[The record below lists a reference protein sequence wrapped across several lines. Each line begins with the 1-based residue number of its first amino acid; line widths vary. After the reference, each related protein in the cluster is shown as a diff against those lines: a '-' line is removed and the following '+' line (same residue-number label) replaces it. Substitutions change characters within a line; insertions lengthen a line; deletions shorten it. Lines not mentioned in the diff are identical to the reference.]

1 MANPVASERVVGH
14 DALILAAGQAG
25 ALSGQFTRLDWLV
38 VIAYL
43 VLTTLIGSLMAG
55 KQATIRDFFLGGRK
69 LPWYAVCGSN
79 IATEISAV
87 TFVCVPAV
95 VCAPTGN
102 FTYLQLGLIG
112 SVLAKIIVGLVFVP
126 AFYEREIYSP
136 YDYMANQLGERARSV
151 TTCLFILGGS
161 LAQGSRVYLTA
172 LILDL
177 IIGPSVFGGLQER
190 TGVSTLVWSI
200 YTIGALSVVWTWI
213 GGITTVIWTDVILF
227 LVFLIGAFV
236 ALAAAIGKLP
246 GGLGEFW
253 SVGWGAK
260 EAGPWGKFTLFDYSL
275 SPTKEFTIW
284 TAAIAS
290 TWGGLGAFG
299 TDQMMAQRIFCCKGQ
314 RDARMAVIASS
325 SSQVIALIMLLVGA
339 ALYAFYLRY
348 PLTGEAARLVAEKG
362 DRIFPVFIIEQLPP
376 GICGLVIA
384 GIFAA
389 AISTLVSVVASFSQT
404 SLAAFYLPWRRR
416 RLVAAG
422 QDASLDSAMKDP
434 GLVHLSRVLVLV
446 WGLILCLMA
455 QVADLAS
462 GQFPQILNLALAM
475 AGYTGGAILAGFM
488 LAFMRFNI
496 TARGYTWSAP
506 LSVFVV
512 FALVWHEPW
521 ANIVCWVGAA
531 VLLMTWMW
539 SQARERIPAAKASD
553 ELGATVVAT
562 PAQTVLL
569 LAGIALMLIIS
580 HYGFFDAKTDP
591 LTGKVRYA
599 TLAWPWFVPIGSSVA
614 FLWGYLLARR
624 KT

>member
-1 MANPVASERVVGH
+1 MKPVGC
-14 DALILAAGQAG
+14 DLLILAAGQAG
-25 ALSGQFTRLDWLV
+25 TLSGKFTWLDWLV
-38 VIAYL
+38 VVGYL
-43 VLTTLIGSLMAG
+43 ALTTLIGSFMAG

-112 SVLAKIIVGLVFVP
+112 SVLAKIIVGYVFVP
-126 AFYEREIYSP
+126 VFYEREIYSP

-151 TTCLFILGGS
+151 TTVLFILGGS

-200 YTIGALSVVWTWI
+200 YTIGAISVVWTWI

-236 ALAAAIGKLP
+236 ALGAAVGRLP
-246 GGLGEFW
+246 GGLGEFFA
-253 SVGWGAK
+253 VGWGAK
-260 EAGPWGKFTLFDYSL
+260 EAGPWGKFTLFDFSL

-314 RDARMAVIASS
+314 RDARLAVIASS
-325 SSQVIALIMLLVGA
+325 LSQLIALIMLLVGV
-339 ALYAFYLRY
+339 ALYTFYQRF

-362 DRIFPVFIIEQLPP
+362 DRVFPVFIIEQLPP

-389 AISTLVSVVASFSQT
+389 AISTLVSVIASFSQT

-416 RLVAAG
+416 RLAATG
-422 QDASLDSAMKDP
+422 QDASLDTAMKDR
-434 GLVHLSRVLVLV
+434 GLVFLSRILVLV
-446 WGLILCLMA
+446 WGLVLCWMA

-462 GQFPQILNLALAM
+462 GKFPQILNLALAM
-475 AGYTGGAILAGFM
+475 AGYAGGAILAGFM
-488 LAFMRFNI
+488 LAFARLGI
-496 TARGYTWSAP
+496 TAWGYTWSAP

-512 FALVWHEPW
+512 FALVWHDRW
-521 ANIVCWVGAA
+521 AHVVCWTGA
-531 VLLMTWMW
+531 VILLVTWFW
-539 SQARERIPAAKASD
+539 SQARQRPRTAGQSGGP
-553 ELGATVVAT
+553 GAPVLA
-562 PAQTVLL
+562 PSGQTMVLL
-569 LAGIALMLIIS
+569 LGVVLMLVLS
-580 HYGFFDAKTDP
+580 HYGFFEARADP
-591 LTGKVRYA
+591 ATGKIQFA
-599 TLAWPWFVPIGSSVA
+599 TLAWPWFVPIGSLVA
-614 FLWGYLLARR
+614 FVWGYLLSRG
-624 KT
+624 KP